1 MTFPE
6 FTPVV
11 EQSYEK
17 RDPGEY
23 LPWKRCT
30 RTAHREG
37 KLLIVRPLK
46 MIADF
51 RPLTD
56 EQKAKQ
62 ARGEEVWRGDLCVA
76 DIACL
81 DPIEPAST
89 ELGETLRGFPAG
101 HQWRE
106 ETIMLGYL
114 NAAFKDYIGKTCIG
128 TVYPQQTKY
137 PQPAIRWQDLAG
149 DEASVN
155 RARQYLIAFPDFL
168 IPRAAAIVPVVQ
180 QSPPQQGWGA
190 PQGYATGGPVTP
202 PPQGYQQSDPWAQGA
217 SAPVSPGPQGAA
229 QHPGAGMSTI
239 EQLKQLKAAAQGAQG
254 QPQSQDP
261 PF

>member
-56 EQKAKQ
+56 EQKAKA

-81 DPIEPAST
+81 DPIEPAFT
-89 ELGETLRGFPAG
+89 ELGEQLRGFPAG

-114 NAAFKDYIGKTCIG
+114 NAAFKDYVGKTCIG

-137 PQPAIRWQDLAG
+137 PQPAIRWQDMAA
-149 DEASVN
+149 DEGSKN

-168 IPRAAAIVPVVQ
+168 IPRAAAIVPVVAQ
-180 QSPPQQGWGA
+180 TPPQQGWGQPAQSAPAPVSPA
-190 PQGYATGGPVTP
+190 PQGWAQGP
-202 PPQGYQQSDPWAQGA
+202 GDPWAQGA
-217 SAPVSPGPQGAA
+217 SQPVSPAPA
-229 QHPGAGMSTI
+229 QHPNAGMSTI
-239 EQLKQLKAAAQGAQG
+239 EQLKAAAQQA
-254 QPQSQDP
+254 QDP

>member
-11 EQSYEK
+11 EQGSYEK
-17 RDPGEY
+17 KDPGEY

-30 RTAHREG
+30 QTQHRPG

-46 MIADF
+46 MTKDF

-56 EQKAKQ
+56 EQKARQ

-81 DPIEPAST
+81 DPIEPAFT
-89 ELGETLRGFPAG
+89 ELGEQLRGFPPG

-137 PQPAIRWQDLAG
+137 PQPAIRWLDLAG
-149 DEASVN
+149 DEGAVD
-155 RARQYLIAFPDFL
+155 RARKYLIAFPDFL
-168 IPRAAAIVPVVQ
+168 IPRAATITPVATQAPQYQ
-180 QSPPQQGWGA
+180 QQPAQGYAAPTSPA
-190 PQGYATGGPVTP
+190 PQGSW
-202 PPQGYQQSDPWAQGA
+202 QGQTDAW
-217 SAPVSPGPQGAA
+217 
-229 QHPGAGMSTI
+229 
-239 EQLKQLKAAAQGAQG
+239 AQG
-254 QPQSQDP
+254 QPQSVAPDQQHPNQGLSTLEQLKAEAQRGAQGQFQNQEP

>member
-1 MTFPE
+1 MTLPDFQ

-17 RDPGEY
+17 RDPREY

-62 ARGEEVWRGDLCVA
+62 TRGEEVWRGDLCVA

-81 DPIEPAST
+81 DPIEPAFT
-89 ELGETLRGFPAG
+89 ELGEQLRGFPAG

-114 NAAFKDYIGKTCIG
+114 NAAFKDYVGKTCIG

-137 PQPAIRWQDLAG
+137 PQPAIRWQDMAA
-149 DEASVN
+149 DETSVN

-168 IPRAAAIVPVVQ
+168 IPRAAAIVPVVAPQ
-180 QSPPQQGWGA
+180 PSPQALGMQPSQQGWGA

-202 PPQGYQQSDPWAQGA
+202 PPQGYQQPDPWTQGA
-217 SAPVSPGPQGAA
+217 SQPVSPAPA
-229 QHPGAGMSTI
+229 QHPNAGMSTI
-239 EQLKQLKAAAQGAQG
+239 EQLKAAAQQA
-254 QPQSQDP
+254 QDP

>member
-11 EQSYEK
+11 EQNYEK

-30 RTAHREG
+30 RTQHREG

-46 MIADF
+46 MIKDF

-56 EQKAKQ
+56 EQKAKE

-81 DPIEPAST
+81 DPIEPAFT
-89 ELGETLRGFPAG
+89 ELGEQLRGFPAG

-114 NAAFKDYIGKTCIG
+114 NAAFKDYIGKTLIG

-149 DEASVN
+149 DETSVN
-155 RARQYLIAFPDFL
+155 RARQYLIAYPDFL

-180 QSPPQQGWGA
+180 AA
-190 PQGYATGGPVTP
+190 PQGHAAPAAAAPTAS
-202 PPQGYQQSDPWAQGA
+202 GYQQPDPWAQGA
-217 SAPVSPGPQGAA
+217 SQPVSPAPQ
-229 QHPGAGMSTI
+229 QHPNAGMSTVD
-239 EQLKQLKAAAQGAQG
+239 QLRLLAAQNAQG
-254 QPQSQDP
+254 QPQQQDP

>member
-1 MTFPE
+1 MQPDFQ

-11 EQSYEK
+11 EQNYEK

-30 RTAHREG
+30 RTQHREG
-37 KLLIVRPLK
+37 KLLIVRPLN
-46 MIADF
+46 MIKDF

-56 EQKAKQ
+56 EQKAKA

-81 DPIEPAST
+81 DPIEPAFT
-89 ELGETLRGFPAG
+89 ELGEQLRGFPAG

-114 NAAFKDYIGKTCIG
+114 NAAFKDYIGKTLIG

-149 DEASVN
+149 DETSVN
-155 RARQYLIAFPDFL
+155 RARKYLIDYPDFL

-180 QSPPQQGWGA
+180 AA
-190 PQGYATGGPVTP
+190 PQGYATPATP
-202 PPQGYQQSDPWAQGA
+202 APQGGWNQAPDPWAQGA
-217 SAPVSPGPQGAA
+217 SAPVSPAP
-229 QHPGAGMSTI
+229 QHPNAGMSTI
-239 EQLKQLKAAAQGAQG
+239 DQLKMAAQNAQGQG
-254 QPQSQDP
+254 QPQDP

>member
-1 MTFPE
+1 MTYPE

-56 EQKAKQ
+56 DQKAKA

-81 DPIEPAST
+81 DPIEPAFT
-89 ELGETLRGFPAG
+89 ELGEQLRGFPAG

-114 NAAFKDYIGKTCIG
+114 NAAFKDYVGKTCIG

-149 DEASVN
+149 DETSVN
-155 RARQYLIAFPDFL
+155 RARKYLIAFPDFL

-180 QSPPQQGWGA
+180 QAPPQQGWGQPQGAPAPVSPA
-190 PQGYATGGPVTP
+190 PQGWA
-202 PPQGYQQSDPWAQGA
+202 QSPGDPWAQGA
-217 SAPVSPGPQGAA
+217 PQPVSPAPA
-229 QHPGAGMSTI
+229 HPSAGMSTI
-239 EQLKQLKAAAQGAQG
+239 DQLKMAAQNAMG
-254 QPQSQDP
+254 QQQDKDP